1 MRIKR
6 LTAILL
12 CLCMALTLL
21 PATAWAADAGVSYI
35 DKDGQTRTSPSAEV
49 ITKTLTFWGEN
60 DSADHW
66 YVAQGDITIG
76 RRITVTG
83 DVHLI
88 LADGSALTASLGIGV
103 SSGSSLTV

>member
-1 MRIKR
+1 MKKKK
-6 LTAILL
+6 LTAILT
-12 CLCMALTLL
+12 CLAMIFTLL

-49 ITKTLTFWGEN
+49 ITKTLTSWGES
-60 DSADHW
+60 DSAEHW

-83 DVHLI
+83 L
-88 LADGSALTASLGIGV
+88 
-103 SSGSSLTV
+103 